1 MKERTYII
9 VPAMIASMLLFN
21 LVSPTW
27 ADDTTDSL
35 NSELESIQGQIGN
48 ARAQKASAEEII
60 REIAV
65 KLHTIQVE
73 LDAANAELDR
83 IHSEEDKVN
92 AQIKQIELELE
103 AARKQLLE
111 RQDLLNKRIRAIY
124 IHGQLN
130 YLEVIMGSKNFSD
143 FANRLELLKRVIR
156 SDYNLIQDIRVR
168 QEQIQAKMNE
178 LSLQKQ
184 ELEKLAAE
192 ATKAQQA
199 IEMKRAEQQ
208 AVMDSAKAQR
218 DAAEQMEQDLIASSE
233 RIRQQFQARQG
244 GGMEPQV
251 IGSGILGYPCSGP
264 ITSPFGYRIHP
275 IFGTT
280 IYHSG
285 IDIGVDEGTPVHA
298 ADSGVV
304 IYSGSGLTGYGNV
317 VIIDHGNGLST
328 LYAHNSALLVS
339 EGESVSKGQVVAYS
353 GMTGYAT
360 GPHVHFEVRVNGSPT
375 DPMGYL

>member
-233 RIRQQFQARQG
+233 RIRQQIQARQW

>member
-233 RIRQQFQARQG
+233 RIRQQIQARQG
-244 GGMEPQV
+244 GGMESQV